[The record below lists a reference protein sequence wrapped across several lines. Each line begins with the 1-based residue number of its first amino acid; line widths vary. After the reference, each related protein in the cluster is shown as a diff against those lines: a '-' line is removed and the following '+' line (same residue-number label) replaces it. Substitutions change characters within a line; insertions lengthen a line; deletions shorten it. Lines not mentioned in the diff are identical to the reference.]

1 MQIITATG
9 RFFGA
14 WIEPVQQADILTVCA
29 VSKRNLSHTGNK
41 RQQPTV
47 SMLRQLTRIVSLQR
61 RYDMKGLLPAFL
73 LLLMMSVSVAGQ
85 DATMAPKSNDTQ
97 TPTMTQQGDASMAQ
111 PTNAASMAQPTN
123 TPAMPAS
130 TQKAYSSEG
139 YGSRAEVF
147 LTGFGL
153 FGSHAN
159 GNAIT
164 EQQTDAGGVAVGY
177 RFHLNS
183 SSALEG
189 RYGFSRNSDKYT
201 IGGAVSS
208 IPSYFSEIS
217 GSYVYTF
224 SISQHLRPF
233 LEGGGGAVIFIPGNY
248 STPTS
253 ATTVGASTGTS
264 SGILPGY
271 ALPSP
276 QPRALVGPV
285 YGGSSAGVG
294 TQARG
299 MFLYGAGLDI
309 PASSHFYF
317 RTEFRGLG
325 YEAPD
330 FKLNALHTNAFSFTY
345 EPSFGIAYRF

>member
-1 MQIITATG
+1 
-9 RFFGA
+9 
-14 WIEPVQQADILTVCA
+14 
-29 VSKRNLSHTGNK
+29 
-41 RQQPTV
+41 
-47 SMLRQLTRIVSLQR
+47 
-61 RYDMKGLLPAFL
+61 MKGLLSAFVL
-73 LLLMMSVSVAGQ
+73 AMVMSVSVTAQ
-85 DATMAPKSNDTQ
+85 DSTMAPQSGAAQNQ
-97 TPTMTQQGDASMAQ
+97 TMAQQGDGSMAQ
-111 PTNAASMAQPTN
+111 PAKTT
-123 TPAMPAS
+123 AMPAS
-130 TQKAYSSEG
+130 AHKGYGSEG

-147 LTGFGL
+147 VTGFGL
-153 FGSHAN
+153 VGGHAN

-201 IGGAVSS
+201 IGGVVSS

-224 SISQHLRPF
+224 SKPQHIRPF
-233 LEGGGGAVIFIPGNY
+233 LEGGGGVVLFIPGNY
-248 STPTS
+248 NTPTS
-253 ATTVGASTGTS
+253 STTGGTTS
-264 SGILPGY
+264 GTPSGILSGY
-271 ALPSP
+271 ALATTSA
-276 QPRALVGPV
+276 QAVVGAV
-285 YGGSSAGVG
+285 YTGSSAGIG

-299 MFLYGAGLDI
+299 MFLYGAGLEI
-309 PASSHFYF
+309 PVSSHLYF

-330 FKLNALHTNAFSFTY
+330 FKLTALHTNAFAFTY